1 MSHGKISF
9 GVDRLMRIVRCW
21 MGVKFWVSTSSA
33 WCPCLKN
40 NERGM
45 PSTGCGDH
53 LSRKGWGI
61 VGQIGMYLIEGIRV
75 DPY

>member
-1 MSHGKISF
+1 MSRGKISF
-9 GVDRLMRIVRCW
+9 GVDRSMRIVRCW
-21 MGVKFWVSTSSA
+21 TGVEFWVSTSSA
-33 WCPCLKN
+33 RCPRSKN

-45 PSTGCGDH
+45 PSTGRGDH

-61 VGQIGMYLIEGIRV
+61 VGQIGTYLVEGIRV